1 MADISF
7 ITRLFRE
14 KEGVNIEFKEKF
26 ELNKILRTICAFLNS
41 EGGWILIGYYK
52 NKVVGVSENINQII
66 SELEYN
72 VATNITPQPLVYIT
86 KETYKGKELILIN
99 VIKGS
104 RQPYSLNG
112 KYYIRKGG
120 QSIDANPDDISLLL
134 RTSNDYVSTW
144 EKMNT
149 TEATIDDLQLDEV
162 KQTINDANKLGKGK
176 SLPNTSDG
184 FLGYFQL
191 QDFNIIRNGAMVLFG
206 KDPIKFLPQCRI
218 RITVMPY
225 GKIGN
230 QYSDVLIIEDNLFAS
245 FNRLR
250 EYFIKNFPLINE
262 FEDNWERIIRKKYPM
277 DAIDEAITNAMVHR
291 DYADISGEIT
301 INIYKEKIEII
312 NSGEIPADIVS
323 KKNKIV
329 PHHSVLRNPIIAHM
343 FYLRGKMEKLGRG
356 LSLIKE
362 IFEKQGLRTP
372 EWTSQSGYTTLT
384 LYSVSE
390 QLNDRMKEFLGQLEK
405 GNSFTSKEYEKYFSD
420 NISERTARNDISV
433 LVKSKYII
441 KEEQGPATIYK
452 RTNKELPDIAG

>member
-1 MADISF
+1 
-7 ITRLFRE
+7 
-14 KEGVNIEFKEKF
+14 
-26 ELNKILRTICAFLNS
+26 
-41 EGGWILIGYYK
+41 
-52 NKVVGVSENINQII
+52 
-66 SELEYN
+66 
-72 VATNITPQPLVYIT
+72 
-86 KETYKGKELILIN
+86 
-99 VIKGS
+99 
-104 RQPYSLNG
+104 
-112 KYYIRKGG
+112 
-120 QSIDANPDDISLLL
+120 
-134 RTSNDYVSTW
+134 
-144 EKMNT
+144 MNT
-149 TEATIDDLQLDEV
+149 TDATIDDLQLDEV
-162 KQTINDANKLGKGK
+162 MQTINDANKLGKGK

-206 KDPIKFLPQCRI
+206 KDPIKFLSQCRI

-230 QYSDVLIIEDNLFAS
+230 QYSDVLIVEDNLFVS

-250 EYFIKNFPLINE
+250 EYFTKIFPLINE
-262 FEDNWERIIRKKYPM
+262 FEDNWNRIIREKYPM
-277 DAIDEAITNAMVHR
+277 DAIDEAIVNAMVHR

-312 NSGEIPADIVS
+312 NSGEIPSDIVS
-323 KKNKIV
+323 KKNKII

-356 LSLIKE
+356 LSLIKDR
-362 IFEKQGLRTP
+362 FENQGLKTP

-384 LYSVSE
+384 LYSISE
-390 QLNDRMKEFLGQLEK
+390 QLNDRMKEFLGQLKK
-405 GNSFTSKEYEKYFSD
+405 GNTFTSKEYEKYFSD

-452 RTNKELPDIAG
+452 RTNKELPDIAR

>member
-7 ITRLFRE
+7 ITRLLKE
-14 KEGVNIEFKEKF
+14 KEDINIEFKETF
-26 ELNKILRTICAFLNS
+26 ELNSILKTICAFLNS

-52 NKVVGVSENINQII
+52 NKVIGVSEDIHQII
-66 SELEYN
+66 TELEEN
-72 VATNITPQPLVYIT
+72 VTTNISPQPLVYIT
-86 KETYKGKELILIN
+86 EETYQGKELILIN
-99 VIKGS
+99 VLKGS

-112 KYYIRKGG
+112 KYFIRKRGH
-120 QSIDANPDDISLLL
+120 SIDANSDEISLLL
-134 RTSNDYVSTW
+134 RTSNDNVSTW

-149 TEATIDDLQLDEV
+149 TEATIDDLQLTEV
-162 KQTINDANKLGKGK
+162 DKTISEANRIGKGK
-176 SLPNTSDG
+176 SLPNTPDG

-191 QDFNIIRNGAMVLFG
+191 QDFNIIRNGTMVLFG

-230 QYSDVLIIEDNLFAS
+230 QYSDILIIEDNLFIS

-250 EYFIKNFPLINE
+250 EYFIKNFPLISE
-262 FEDNWERIIRKKYPM
+262 FEDNWNRIVRDKYPM
-277 DAIDEAITNAMVHR
+277 EAIDEAIVNAMVHR

-301 INIYKEKIEII
+301 INIYKDKLEII
-312 NSGEIPADIVS
+312 NSGEIPSDIVS

-329 PHHSVLRNPIIAHM
+329 PHHSVLRNPTIAHM

-356 LSLIKE
+356 LSLIKDR
-362 IFEKQGLRTP
+362 FEKEGLRTP

-390 QLNDRMKEFLGQLEK
+390 QLNDRMKEFLSQLKK
-405 GNSFTSKEYEKYFSD
+405 GGTFTSKEYEKYFSAK
-420 NISERTARNDISV
+420 ISERTVRNDISV
-433 LVKSKYII
+433 LVKSKYIL